1 MTAELSHDN
10 TGFEVSLRQA
20 HEAHKPE
27 HDEMIIHLFEQVR
40 SKCHRCHMMCE
51 ATGLQCI
58 YRFYFCFF
66 SSLRLLHF
74 LLYNITQRTASC
86 LQGFSRQELKEEV
99 NIRE

>member
-74 LLYNITQRTASC
+74 LLYNITQEQPVVCRVLADKS
-86 LQGFSRQELKEEV
+86 LKK
-99 NIRE
+99 R